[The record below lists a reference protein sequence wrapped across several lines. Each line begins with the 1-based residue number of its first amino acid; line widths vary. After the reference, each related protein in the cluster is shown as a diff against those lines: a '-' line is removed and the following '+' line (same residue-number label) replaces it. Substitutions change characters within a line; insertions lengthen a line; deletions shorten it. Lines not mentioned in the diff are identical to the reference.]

1 MEIFRMVKNKMP
13 GAGTQHYF
21 TSKMT
26 LIDLIFRTNIAVC

>member
-1 MEIFRMVKNKMP
+1 MELFLITKNKVP

-21 TSKMT
+21 TSKMA

>member
-1 MEIFRMVKNKMP
+1 MKLFLIAKNKVP
-13 GAGTQHYF
+13 GAGTHPYF